1 MISDKDWLMNCV
13 PGMNPGER
21 ALTPEEYKKELY
33 KVMLDDEEEEVLR
46 RNLSGDDL
54 ALFVANNRFASIEY
68 ALKLFRRYDEMFS
81 KGEYLTTRSIRELR
95 ESQKVPEAPYSHVYQ
110 EKVTNALTKTSSKKM
125 ERRRGRP
132 RPRQRAVWRCTPG
145 ISISMT

>member
-46 RNLSGDDL
+46 RNLSGDDQIGR
-54 ALFVANNRFASIEY
+54 A
-68 ALKLFRRYDEMFS
+68 
-81 KGEYLTTRSIRELR
+81 
-95 ESQKVPEAPYSHVYQ
+95 HV
-110 EKVTNALTKTSSKKM
+110 
-125 ERRRGRP
+125 
-132 RPRQRAVWRCTPG
+132 
-145 ISISMT
+145 